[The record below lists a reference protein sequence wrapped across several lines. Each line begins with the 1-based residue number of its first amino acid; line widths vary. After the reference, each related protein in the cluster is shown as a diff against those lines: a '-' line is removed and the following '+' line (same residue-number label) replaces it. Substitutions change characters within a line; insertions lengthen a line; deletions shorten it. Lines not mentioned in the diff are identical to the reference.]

1 MKLADKKLKEETA
14 RLAELFKELTEHV
27 YGHHETE
34 TSVVKRLGELERRV
48 AKLEQR
54 TTR

>member
-1 MKLADKKLKEETA
+1 MADKRLKEDMA

-34 TSVVKRLGELERRV
+34 TVLVKHIEGLERRV
-48 AKLEQR
+48 SKLEQQ
-54 TTR
+54 TTP